1 MTRASWLEHRSLWS
15 QWRRNRQLRR
25 NFHRTDHRRPPS
37 PPSLNRLPAPLSYI
51 AINLKKVF
59 ISSLEIITKRAI
71 EKLKLLNE
79 VLVVAEENVVR
90 RQELI
95 KSSYADWVMRRS
107 LRTCIKNLFG
117 SDGVT
122 RSSEAGESC
131 RRKNSVSMS
140 VKAGLHFPL
149 GRITRNLKKYVIMYG
164 SGAPVYL
171 AAILRYL
178 HHEGETCHIQT
189 DLGGV
194 GRATSFEVGD
204 QKGRGCHGWRMVL

>member
-1 MTRASWLEHRSLWS
+1 
-15 QWRRNRQLRR
+15 
-25 NFHRTDHRRPPS
+25 
-37 PPSLNRLPAPLSYI
+37 
-51 AINLKKVF
+51 
-59 ISSLEIITKRAI
+59 
-71 EKLKLLNE
+71 
-79 VLVVAEENVVR
+79 
-90 RQELI
+90 
-95 KSSYADWVMRRS
+95 MRRS

-178 HHEGETCHIQT
+178 HHEERPALKSAIRREEVAMAGEWFSK
-189 DLGGV
+189 D
-194 GRATSFEVGD
+194 
-204 QKGRGCHGWRMVL
+204 